1 MFTGSQDITL
11 TVQGHT
17 LLNPYD
23 CTYLQGL
30 YLPVQQA
37 LDVPCHLLHQ
47 LLRLI
52 LLHLKQIPVV
62 FVDLEGSR
70 SQASGQGGHTFPRH
84 CPCIA
89 SVHSTVQRSPPLD
102 PGFGQRERGGLGA
115 GCSALMGLEEGHGHG
130 RHSLHCLWL
139 VGWGYHCFPWDSGF
153 LLQGCKQQAPN

>member
-1 MFTGSQDITL
+1 MFTASQDITL
-11 TVQGHT
+11 TVRGHA

-70 SQASGQGGHTFPRH
+70 SQASGQGRLTFPRH
-84 CPCIA
+84 CPSCTA
-89 SVHSTVQRSPPLD
+89 RSSAHPHSTLVLA
-102 PGFGQRERGGLGA
+102 RERVEVWELGA
-115 GCSALMGLEEGHGHG
+115 VLAWAWRKGTVMGATV
-130 RHSLHCLWL
+130 CTAC
-139 VGWGYHCFPWDSGF
+139 GW
-153 LLQGCKQQAPN
+153 